1 MNKVI
6 MIGNLTRDPELQ
18 TTSSGISV
26 CRFSIAVN
34 RNYSNSNGEREVDF
48 FNIVAWRGLAENVS
62 KYCFKGKKICVVGQL
77 QTNKW
82 TDEEGKPRASMDIIA
97 EDVEFLSK
105 PNNDGGD
112 GKTTAENGNAQNRA
126 QIRRDTALDVDEDD
140 LPF

>member
-6 MIGNLTRDPELQ
+6 MIGNLTRDPALQ
-18 TTSSGISV
+18 TTDSGISV

-62 KYCFKGKKICVVGQL
+62 RYCLKGKKICVVGQL
-77 QTNKW
+77 QTHKW

-105 PNNDGGD
+105 TNDSGGD
-112 GKTTAENGNAQNRA
+112 GKSIAKNDNAQNRA
-126 QIRRDTALDVDEDD
+126 HFERDTAFDVDEDD